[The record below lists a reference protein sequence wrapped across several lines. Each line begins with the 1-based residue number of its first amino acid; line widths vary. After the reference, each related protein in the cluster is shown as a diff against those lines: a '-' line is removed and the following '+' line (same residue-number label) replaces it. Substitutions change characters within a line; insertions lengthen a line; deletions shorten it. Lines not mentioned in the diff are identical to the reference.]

1 MGFANQSNNPNL
13 AAKHLCGVFLE
24 KKVFEVC
31 NCEMGALSLSGGAWS
46 ELWLGKPKTAVMSS
60 QTM

>member
-31 NCEMGALSLSGGAWS
+31 NCEMGALSVSGGA
-46 ELWLGKPKTAVMSS
+46 
-60 QTM
+60 